1 MANKITSQRISPHL
15 WFENQAEEAAKFYTS
30 IFKNS
35 SIGNITHYTE
45 AGHEIHGMP
54 AGSVLTVDFTLDGQH
69 FIALNGGPHFKFN
82 EAISF
87 MVNCETQEEIDYYWE
102 KLRAGGDPKADQCG
116 WLKDKFGLSW
126 QVAPVQ
132 LGEMLMDMD
141 EERLSR
147 VMNAIFKMKKLD
159 LKAIEAA
166 YGAPVG
172 AK

>member
-1 MANKITSQRISPHL
+1 MAKRITSQRISPHL

-30 IFKNS
+30 IFQHS
-35 SIGNITHYTE
+35 SIGNISHYTE
-45 AGHEIHGMP
+45 AGHDIHGMP
-54 AGSVLTVDFTLDGQH
+54 AGSVLTVEFTLDGQT
-69 FIALNGGPHFKFN
+69 FIALNGGPYFKFN

-132 LGEMLMDMD
+132 LSEMLMDKD
-141 EERLSR
+141 KERLSR
-147 VMNAIFKMKKLD
+147 VMNAVFQMKKLD

-166 YGAPVG
+166 YGAAVG
-172 AK
+172 VK

>member
-1 MANKITSQRISPHL
+1 MANRITSQRISPHL
-15 WFENQAEEAAKFYTS
+15 WFEKQAEEAARFYTS
-30 IFKNS
+30 IFHNS

-45 AGHEIHGMP
+45 AGHDIHGMP
-54 AGSVLTVDFTLDGQH
+54 AGSVLTVDFILDGQH
-69 FIALNGGPHFKFN
+69 FIALNGGPYFKFN
-82 EAISF
+82 EAVSF
-87 MVNCETQEEIDYYWE
+87 MVNCESQEEIDYYWE

-132 LGEMLMDMD
+132 LGEMLMDKD
-141 EERLSR
+141 KERLSR

-159 LKAIEAA
+159 LKTIEEA

-172 AK
+172 VK